1 MEMILA
7 YCGLTC
13 TDCPA
18 LVATQANDQDA
29 LEKVAAQ
36 WREQF
41 SAPEITANVILCD
54 GCSLDPAKR
63 LSAYCSTCQ
72 IRACATGYM
81 HVTSC
86 ALCEQYESCTLLADF
101 LCHAP
106 EAKATLEKIRQTL

>member
-1 MEMILA
+1 METLVA

-18 LVATQANDQDA
+18 LVATQADDQVA

-41 SAPEITANVILCD
+41 SAPEITAAIIVCD
-54 GCSLDPAKR
+54 GCALNPAKR

-72 IRACATGYM
+72 IRACATEHM
-81 HVTSC
+81 HVTTC
-86 ALCEQYESCTLLADF
+86 AHCENYESCTLLADF
-101 LCHAP
+101 LVQAP
-106 EAKATLEKIRQTL
+106 EAKATLARIHQTL